1 MNKDMKFHS
10 TDKNNSISK
19 YRLCFIE
26 TSDQIGGGQV
36 GLIDILE
43 NLDYNIFEPWV
54 VLSDSKNEF
63 YRKLKSMGDVHVEV
77 IPFTAFLPK
86 KFLENQDLALY
97 SPVGVF
103 RLQKFFNR
111 LKPALVHS
119 NHLGAA
125 KYGAKAANLCA
136 IPNLVTMRCMY
147 YRRKFYFNRFVE
159 SRLYKN
165 ADWIVFNSFRG
176 AELFRERTQ
185 AKNVISIING
195 IKLDRFSVS
204 VNQSIFASLGIAG
217 NKKVLLL
224 PARIFPD
231 KGQHLLIKALP
242 RLVKKYPDIHVVF
255 LGKED
260 LRFLG
265 TKNEL
270 TALACSLGVESFIT
284 WADFNENVVLFFQNA
299 YAVVLPTY
307 FIEGCPRVLLE
318 ALAAGTPILASR
330 IDGVTE
336 IIEEGVNGFGFP
348 PKDIDALASAIEKL
362 LILNSDQYK
371 QMRNN
376 CLLIA
381 RQKYDLKVMIQKYQ
395 NLYLEL
401 IHQKTKKNSKF
412 IKTAPKNV

>member
-1 MNKDMKFHS
+1 MEFRS
-10 TDKNNSISK
+10 THKNNAISK
-19 YRLCFIE
+19 YRLCFVE
-26 TSDQIGGGQV
+26 TSGQIGGGQV

-43 NLDYNIFEPWV
+43 NLDYHIFEPWV
-54 VLSDSKNEF
+54 VLTDSKSEF
-63 YRKLKSMGDVHVEV
+63 YRKLKSMDGVHVEV
-77 IPFTAFLPK
+77 IPFTDFLPK
-86 KFLENQDLALY
+86 KILENQYLALY
-97 SPVGVF
+97 SPVGVL
-103 RLQKFFNR
+103 RLQKFFNW
-111 LKPALVHS
+111 LNPALVHS

-147 YRRKFYFNRFVE
+147 YRKQFYYNRFVE

-165 ADWIVFNSFRG
+165 ADRVVFNSFRG
-176 AELFRERTQ
+176 AELFRERTN

-195 IKLDRFSVS
+195 IKLDRFSGNFDQNV
-204 VNQSIFASLGIAG
+204 FASFGIPD
-217 NKKVLLL
+217 NKRVLLL
-224 PARIFPD
+224 PARILPD

-242 RLVKKYPDIHVVF
+242 KLIKKYPEIQVAF

-260 LRFLG
+260 HFFRGAKSDLCS
-265 TKNEL
+265 
-270 TALACSLGVESFIT
+270 LADSLGVESFIT
-284 WADFNENVVLFFQNA
+284 WIDFQDDVPPFYKGAFC
-299 YAVVLPTY
+299 VVLPSYT
-307 FIEGCPRVLLE
+307 EGCPRILLE
-318 ALAAGTPILASR
+318 ALASGTPILGSK
-330 IDGVTE
+330 IDGINE

-348 PKDIDALASAIEKL
+348 PKDVDALASAIEKL